1 VNDDPC
7 STFDCPNPTAYT
19 MFPDHHREPE
29 LGIGLCADCRERVG
43 QNRAINQSIYRAA
56 WLHVTGSFVGR

>member
-1 VNDDPC
+1 
-7 STFDCPNPTAYT
+7 